1 MATIIHSD
9 EALLAVG
16 FIFTVH
22 FFNTHFRAEKFPM
35 DFVIFNGQVTE
46 EEMINERSKQW
57 DRYKELG
64 ITEEFE
70 VKKPSPIIWDIALRL
85 FGLLALLIG
94 VILALLILY
103 TIIGMGVN

>member
-46 EEMINERSKQW
+46 EEMKHERSEQW
-57 DRYKELG
+57 KRIEESCV
-64 ITEEFE
+64 TEEYE
-70 VKKPSPIIWDIALRL
+70 IKKPSPLIWDIALRM

-103 TIIGMGVN
+103 TIIGMGGN